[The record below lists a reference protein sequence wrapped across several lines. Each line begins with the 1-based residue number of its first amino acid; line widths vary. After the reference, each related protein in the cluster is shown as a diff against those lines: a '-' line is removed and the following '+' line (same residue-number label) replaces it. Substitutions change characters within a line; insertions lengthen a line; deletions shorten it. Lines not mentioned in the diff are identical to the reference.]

1 MQKIFLV
8 LMIAATFIGCSS
20 TKYVYRQIQQNKDS
34 YNTHTFT
41 ATAVQLQKAL
51 TKMLLSKQFA
61 IDKEDTLAGT
71 IIASRYFSQS
81 RNNIVVVLQARIFSQ
96 DEGHQQLFLNGIQ
109 TTQRNYVVD
118 RTRFLLWLIP
128 LPGGGGKEVTKT
140 KESEA
145 SIEDKSFYAD
155 LFDAIQKDLK

>member
-1 MQKIFLV
+1 MV
-8 LMIAATFIGCSS
+8 LMVAAVLGCSS
-20 TKYVYRQIQQNKDS
+20 TQYVYKKIQKDNDS
-34 YNTHTFT
+34 YNVRTY
-41 ATAVQLQKAL
+41 AVTEPQLKNAL
-51 TKMLLSKQFA
+51 TKMLLSRKFT
-61 IDKEDTLAGT
+61 IDKEDDATGT
-71 IIASRYFSQS
+71 VFASRYFSES
-81 RNNIVVVLQARIFSQ
+81 SNNIVVVLQARIFTQ

-145 SIEDKSFYAD
+145 SIEDKSFYSD
-155 LFDAIQKDLK
+155 LFDAIGRNLK